1 MQRLLASCVI
11 AAVAGAGGCADSGD
25 EGMILLSNVLAD
37 DNCTTTAGAQTVI
50 SHGSLD
56 VLVPSPYYFFAEV
69 KSRITALVGQE
80 DQRTIQVTGANV
92 DIAFPGSTLFSAS
105 ELTDLRTQN
114 LTRFKALG
122 SVPVNP
128 GATSTVQLAIIP
140 QALVERIAAKV
151 DLSQRFRIEAL
162 VTFSVVGDM
171 SGEHVS
177 SQPFT
182 YAVTIGNQVAI
193 NITGN
198 CSAQPTG
205 FMPRTGY
212 SCNRFQDG
220 IIDCCLDGILV
231 CPQ

>member
-1 MQRLLASCVI
+1 
-11 AAVAGAGGCADSGD
+11 
-25 EGMILLSNVLAD
+25 MILLANVLAD
-37 DNCTTTAGAQTVI
+37 DNCTTTAGTQTVI

-56 VLVPSPYYFFAEV
+56 VLVPSGYLFFAEV

-80 DQRTIQVTGANV
+80 DQRTIHVTGANV
-92 DIAFPGSTLFSAS
+92 DIAFPGSTLFSAA
-105 ELTDLRTQN
+105 ELTDLGI
-114 LTRFKALG
+114 LTHFKTPASG
-122 SVPVNP
+122 PVLP
-128 GATSTVQLAIIP
+128 GGTSTVQLEIIP
-140 QALVERIAAKV
+140 QPLVERIAAKV
-151 DLSQRFRIEAL
+151 DLSKRFRIEAL

-182 YAVTIGNQVAI
+182 YAVTIGNQVSI

-212 SCNRFQDG
+212 SCNKYQDG
-220 IIDCCLDGILV
+220 IVDCCLDGILV
-231 CPQ
+231 CPDK